1 MTFSSDIVVEFT
13 PVKARPGVK
22 PMVRRVFVRFGT
34 AQTRLVQEICDAVS
48 GGGDCVY
55 FEVDGVTTVI
65 PVFAWKRADW
75 SAGQLTYIAKLL
87 CNMHGNGGVVV
98 YGVDRTRW
106 RLGFHNES
114 RSSARDALDAEPDS
128 AGEPVQPNGT
138 GASDGLRERF

>member
-1 MTFSSDIVVEFT
+1 MTFNSDIVVEFT
-13 PVKARPGVK
+13 PEKARPGVK

-55 FEVDGVTTVI
+55 FEIGGAATI
-65 PVFAWKRADW
+65 PVFAWKRTEWAT
-75 SAGQLTYIAKLL
+75 GQLAYIAQLL
-87 CNMHGNGGVVV
+87 RNMDEHNNGIVV

-128 AGEPVQPNGT
+128 AGEPVQPDGA
-138 GASDGLRERF
+138 GASDRLRERF

>member
-13 PVKARPGVK
+13 PEKARPGVK

-48 GGGDCVY
+48 GGGNCVY
-55 FEVDGVTTVI
+55 FEIGGAATV
-65 PVFAWKRADW
+65 PVFAWKRTDW
-75 SAGQLTYIAKLL
+75 AAGQLTSVAQLL
-87 CNMHGNGGVVV
+87 CNMAHNNDVVV

-128 AGEPVQPNGT
+128 AGEPMRPDGA